1 MVCINSKTLFSIF
14 VSIIYALYCRY
25 YRYHKPY
32 QQNSWLSYRHPAMM
46 AEQLLFHWP
55 IHIRTWLCVSPTC
68 QEKIYN
74 IWVISRVLIGWE
86 LWSIRAQT
94 MEITWWWCNLFFTSL
109 RTQLS
114 KNLEPEMDIKNHQK
128 KDSIEMMPMFKT
140 LFHFSFEHFDLI
152 FMVGKSTDHGK
163 L

>member
-1 MVCINSKTLFSIF
+1 MVRYIR
-14 VSIIYALYCRY
+14 YGLYFLKHCLASY
-25 YRYHKPY
+25 SYHKPY

-46 AEQLLFHWP
+46 AKQLLVHWP

-68 QEKIYN
+68 QEKFYN
-74 IWVISRVLIGWE
+74 IWVISRMLIGWE

-94 MEITWWWCNLFFTSL
+94 MGITWWWCNLFFTSS

-128 KDSIEMMPMFKT
+128 RTAEKWCQCSKLCSTLVLNILT
-140 LFHFSFEHFDLI
+140 LFLW
-152 FMVGKSTDHGK
+152 
-163 L
+163 

>member
-1 MVCINSKTLFSIF
+1 MEIKFVLFFCLFILDKEWCCIYIKEEPKSLKGKIWF
-14 VSIIYALYCRY
+14 VLILKHCLASLSLYALYCRY

-46 AEQLLFHWP
+46 AKQLLVHWP

-68 QEKIYN
+68 QEKFYN

-94 MEITWWWCNLFFTSL
+94 MEITWWLCNLFFTSL
-109 RTQLS
+109 HTQLS
-114 KNLEPEMDIKNHQK
+114 KNLEPEMDIKNRQK
-128 KDSIEMMPMFKT
+128 RT
-140 LFHFSFEHFDLI
+140 A
-152 FMVGKSTDHGK
+152 
-163 L
+163 

>member
-1 MVCINSKTLFSIF
+1 MEIKFVLFFCLFILDKEWCCIYIKEEPKPFKGKIWFVFSKTLFSIF
-14 VSIIYALYCRY
+14 VPFYALYCRY

-46 AEQLLFHWP
+46 AKQLLVHWP

-68 QEKIYN
+68 QEKFYN

-94 MEITWWWCNLFFTSL
+94 TEITWWWCNLFFTSL
-109 RTQLS
+109 HTQLS
-114 KNLEPEMDIKNHQK
+114 KNLEPEMDIKNRQK
-128 KDSIEMMPMFKT
+128 RT
-140 LFHFSFEHFDLI
+140 A
-152 FMVGKSTDHGK
+152 
-163 L
+163 